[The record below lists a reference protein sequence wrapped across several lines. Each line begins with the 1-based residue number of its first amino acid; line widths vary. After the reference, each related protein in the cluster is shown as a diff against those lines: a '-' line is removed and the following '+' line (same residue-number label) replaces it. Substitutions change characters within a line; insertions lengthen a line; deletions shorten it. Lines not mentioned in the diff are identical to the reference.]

1 MANAEQHRHLTD
13 RDVEILQALDRS
25 PLTVNQLLK
34 LSQTFSGQPF
44 GSARSVQDRLQ
55 KLRQVGWVQS
65 WPYAMVTRGSSPD
78 YYRLT
83 LLGFRLLHGENT
95 PPPTKRHF
103 SEISV
108 ARHYHTHSLA
118 EFVVHTLTAAHRR
131 GIMLKNFY
139 RENTLPLPI
148 NGDVLYPDSVFEL
161 HTHDGRQFNFMV
173 ELDNGTERV
182 RSEKD
187 TESWQ
192 RKIRLYNVL
201 QDRNYPARFRVLLVS
216 TRCSGRMRAILSLAA
231 EHSTNPQRELL
242 YGIHL
247 DDYLREP
254 DAVCHP
260 CFRNHRDE
268 PIALVTDM
276 SAPVTRPV
284 VAADQLAVAPVSLW

>member
-1 MANAEQHRHLTD
+1 MANVEPRRHLTD

-25 PLTVNQLLK
+25 PLTINQLLK

-55 KLRQVGWVQS
+55 KLRQVDWVQS
-65 WPYAMVTRGSSPD
+65 WPYAMATRGSSPD

-103 SEISV
+103 SEVSV

-131 GIMLKNFY
+131 GILLKNFY
-139 RENTLPLPI
+139 RENTLALPI
-148 NGDVLYPDSVFEL
+148 DDDVLYPDSVFEL
-161 HTHDGRQFNFMV
+161 HTRDGRQFNFLV

-182 RSEKD
+182 RSDKD

-192 RKIRLYNVL
+192 RKIRRYNVL
-201 QDRNYPARFRVLLVS
+201 QDRNYPDRFRVLVVS
-216 TRCSGRMRAILSLAA
+216 TRCSGRLQSILTLAA
-231 EHSTNPQRELL
+231 EHATNPKRALL
-242 YGIHL
+242 YGVHL
-247 DDYLREP
+247 DDYLRQP

-260 CFRNHRDE
+260 CLRNHRDE
-268 PIALVTDM
+268 PVALVPDM
-276 SAPVTRPV
+276 NPPVTRPLPFS
-284 VAADQLAVAPVSLW
+284 DQLAAAPVKLW